1 MNPQPRAIST
11 ESDDKVPVTCLGR
24 SRLLVG
30 IFFFFF
36 NRITGEPKREQQLK
50 QQSHEIQ
57 NKATTGEQIKWGTN
71 WGVYKSESQNVNT
84 FRVYYYFSIKDKLN
98 WQTDLSIYYLY
109 DYACDFCILKEGN
122 TLQLQGKFK

>member
-1 MNPQPRAIST
+1 MFQVPKNQGVAVISLT
-11 ESDDKVPVTCLGR
+11 RKIYTRES
-24 SRLLVG
+24 
-30 IFFFFF
+30 
-36 NRITGEPKREQQLK
+36 LK

-84 FRVYYYFSIKDKLN
+84 FRVYYLFSMKEKLN

-109 DYACDFCILKEGN
+109 DYACDFCILKGGN
-122 TLQLQGKFK
+122 NFQLQGKFK